1 MNPAVV
7 LTLTSSDLQDR
18 KREREDIPENSV
30 ASLQEELAASKLREA
45 ESHLALKDLR
55 SKVGELSAMWQK
67 HLKVIHDWSRFYLN
81 PLLTFDT
88 MTAKDNI
95 HFPLLQRAE
104 APSGQAEVPST
115 PKKLLGSLLE
125 AGAKSEVT
133 RLEEDLMSTRLK
145 EVEAM
150 GELKELRL
158 KVRHLTQQKIFD
170 ISEKIF
176 SACLK
181 SFDFPFMKK
190 NQSDKI
196 YLLATGDGS

>member
-1 MNPAVV
+1 MGQNNNNNTATAVLYCV
-7 LTLTSSDLQDR
+7 TEPRCCTDTDHWSDLQDR

-55 SKVGELSAMWQK
+55 SKVGDLSAMWQK
-67 HLKVIHDWSRFYLN
+67 HLKVIHIWSRFYLN
-81 PLLTFDT
+81 LTFDT
-88 MTAKDNI
+88 MTAKDTF
-95 HFPLLQRAE
+95 HFPLLLQRVE

-133 RLEEDLMSTRLK
+133 KLEEDLMSTRLK

-170 ISEKIF
+170 NS
-176 SACLK
+176 
-181 SFDFPFMKK
+181 
-190 NQSDKI
+190 
-196 YLLATGDGS
+196 